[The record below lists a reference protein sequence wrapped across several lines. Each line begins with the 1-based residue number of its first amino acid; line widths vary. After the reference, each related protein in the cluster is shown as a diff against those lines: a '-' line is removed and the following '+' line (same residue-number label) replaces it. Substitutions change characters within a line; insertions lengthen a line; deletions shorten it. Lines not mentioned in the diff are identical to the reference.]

1 MLVPGQGL
9 RLRYWMLRPLT
20 TIISGTLIVGA
31 TQIMPPFG
39 RLLLTIAFTQGF
51 QYCMSNPSL
60 LCVPYRYKAGVLYSQ
75 VPSSN
80 LGDFTVTRS
89 ASNSATRVNAA
100 GLIELVADNVP
111 RLDYPLGGITAGC
124 PALLVEPLAENI
136 CLQSADFN
144 TTWATAAGAT
154 VNTNTAISPDGTQNA
169 DTINLSTTAATR
181 VAQNVAIA
189 NSTTYTLSCFFKNI
203 ALTAGQTFR
212 LTYNNQVLAPN
223 NFEMTALIDLAAG
236 TASYT
241 VGGTAGTGFSG
252 TATGRVENYGNGWYR
267 ISVTATTGTGA
278 AANGQ
283 IQILQIP
290 AGAARSFYAWGAQLE
305 ASSVPTSYIPTAAS
319 SVTRGAETISKTG
332 VSSLIGQ
339 TEGTIYV
346 EWENKDNGLSN
357 LIETYN
363 NASGVTGNSS
373 ILIQKISNNGLNIR
387 VFDSS
392 GNYSDNF
399 TITMPIG
406 KNKAALAYQ
415 LGSAVLYLNGS
426 LVGSNSRTYTFGSSR
441 DTVSFDPRGAY
452 PRASAVLYPTRLP
465 NTAPLG
471 VLSLQSLTQ

>member
-51 QYCMSNPSL
+51 QYCMSNPSF
-60 LCVPYRYKAGVLYSQ
+60 LCVPYRYKASTLYSQ
-75 VPSSN
+75 VPSSA
-80 LGDFTVTRS
+80 LGDFNVVRS

-339 TEGTIYV
+339 TEGTIYAEV
-346 EWENKDNGLSN
+346 ARLSADKCFFSLSN
-357 LIETYN
+357 AGDNTNSIRIETTSVGN
-363 NASGVTGNSS
+363 LDVVIRVSNAIT
-373 ILIQKISNNGLNIR
+373 IQITSLSALNIGQFHKIAFGYKQNDCALYINGVLQGTDTSGAITSGMDKAVFARPNDSFIQDQR
-387 VFDSS
+387 V
-392 GNYSDNF
+392 
-399 TITMPIG
+399 
-406 KNKAALAYQ
+406 
-415 LGSAVLYLNGS
+415 
-426 LVGSNSRTYTFGSSR
+426 
-441 DTVSFDPRGAY
+441 
-452 PRASAVLYPTRLP
+452 RAIELYPTRLP
-465 NTAPLG
+465 NTGPN
-471 VLSLQSLTQ
+471 SLQSLTQ